1 MRGGIDLTEVGR
13 LMEDQRFQTGGAVMK
28 RILVV
33 EDEMNLHQLYQNEL
47 EQEGYLVETTS
58 SGHQTIDRVK
68 ELSPQLV
75 VLGLKL
81 PDLGGLQVLEEIKSY
96 NENLPVILNSAYT
109 TYKHN
114 FSSWIAD
121 AYIIKSA
128 DLNELKRKIS
138 ELLSC

>member
-1 MRGGIDLTEVGR
+1 
-13 LMEDQRFQTGGAVMK
+13 MK

-47 EQEGYLVETTS
+47 EQEGYLVETTF

-96 NENLPVILNSAYT
+96 DENLPVILNSAYT